1 MHFAKIVNCVNYV
14 NFVNCVKFVNYINFV
29 IFVNCV
35 NFVIQVTMA
44 FFKNFVI
51 NSNFPQPWRLKAFS
65 VLFKFIFPRKH
76 RLDSFQNQVQT

>member
-29 IFVNCV
+29 NFVIFVNCV

-44 FFKNFVI
+44 FLKNIVI
-51 NSNFPQPWRLKAFS
+51 YSNSPQPWRLKAFS
-65 VLFKFIFPRKH
+65 VLF
-76 RLDSFQNQVQT
+76 